1 MQNTEQD
8 ILQNTG
14 LNKIEHFIE
23 HRKEPSMKLDKIHH
37 VAIIVS
43 DYEKSKDFYVNKLGF
58 EIIRENYR
66 PARNDYKLDLKL
78 GDCEL
83 EIFGVQNPPKRVSRP
98 EACGLRHLA
107 FAVTDIEAVVQ
118 ELESKGIACEPI
130 RNDEFTNKRMTFFQ
144 DPDGLPLELH
154 E

>member
-1 MQNTEQD
+1 MN
-8 ILQNTG
+8 
-14 LNKIEHFIE
+14 LNV
-23 HRKEPSMKLDKIHH
+23 IHH

-58 EIIRENYR
+58 EVIRENYR
-66 PARNDYKLDLKL
+66 KERDDYKLDLKL
-78 GDCEL
+78 GNSEL
-83 EIFGVQNPPKRVSRP
+83 EIFGMKNSPKRLTRP

-107 FAVTDIEAVVQ
+107 FKVECIEDAIA
-118 ELESKGIACEPI
+118 ELCSMGIETEPV
-130 RNDEFTNKRMTFFQ
+130 RVDEFTKKKMTFFQ